1 MPSGLQGGLGGQDDG
16 GPGGGAASGK
26 TDGAVVI
33 LREVPHG
40 IRRDMVDAFPG
51 GDGPGDGQAGSAKS
65 LRQLYFFCPRYEK
78 EIRGQA
84 VQSVAVFGGQVQV
97 EDIVQARLEALLRVN
112 AAVPAENGTVLVV
125 FLGKD
130 IVHLAARFG
139 SGQVEDPLRDG
150 LEGRGNVVRA
160 FLHGQG
166 DGGGI
171 GGAAGIGGLAAVL
184 AAVHGRGGVADGVG
198 APGGTQNIQPAALVL
213 GLPLVGGVTGGLGGE
228 DGGVRGGDG
237 GALGL
242 LGKGGLLP
250 GGQGRGGEQTGQQS
264 QAQGQR
270 TDASFHGKSPPLP
283 PVYKISQAK
292 TRQDNK
298 RPRDR
303 EIPGARGDRCF
314 AERQLTLRSW

>member
-1 MPSGLQGGLGGQDDG
+1 MTVVPALASSVERLRAPCGSVQEGFVVVAETPYRCSPEVMGQ
-16 GPGGGAASGK
+16 
-26 TDGAVVI
+26 VMV
-33 LREVPHG
+33 
-40 IRRDMVDAFPG
+40 RRGRPNSSD
-51 GDGPGDGQAGSAKS
+51 
-65 LRQLYFFCPRYEK
+65 RLYFFCPRYEK

-84 VQSVAVFGGQVQV
+84 VQGVAVFGGQVQV
-97 EDIVQARLEALLRVN
+97 EDVVQARLEALLRVD
-112 AAVPAENGTVLVV
+112 AAVPAENGSVLVV

-130 IVHLAARFG
+130 IVHLAARLG
-139 SGQVEDPLRDG
+139 RGQVDDPLRDG

-213 GLPLVGGVTGGLGGE
+213 GLPLVGGGAGGLGGE

-283 PVYKISQAK
+283 PVYKISQAN

-303 EIPGARGDRCF
+303 EIPGARGDGCF